1 VLAESL
7 LITLAGGLVGLLG
20 AFLLVGRLGV
30 QLSQYLSS
38 FVLTGKA
45 IATGLALMLVLG
57 LLAGLLPAWRA
68 SRLRIVEAL
77 SR

>member
-1 VLAESL
+1 
-7 LITLAGGLVGLLG
+7 LLG
-20 AFLLVGRLGV
+20 AVLLVGRLGV

-38 FVLTGKA
+38 FVLTGEA
-45 IATGLALMLVLG
+45 IATGVALMLILG